1 MACSMWEEV
10 GLLYSSDELSEQDKK
25 SFVEHMQKCS
35 ECSSEYEWYLRSKK
49 ELFNDVVLSETP
61 SASCDAEIM
70 RVCGDGRKKYT
81 GFSALPV
88 FFKKS
93 VVSVALFLA
102 TFTIA
107 GYFAFQ
113 MDASRGS
120 QIADE
125 NTTQPVTQQQQGVL
139 AENKAANTED
149 SLKDSLG
156 NSNVNFSKTRG
167 NLNTNGVVPVN
178 DK

>member
-10 GLLYSSDELSEQDKK
+10 GLLYSSDELNEQDKK
-25 SFVEHMQKCS
+25 SFAEHMQKCS
-35 ECSSEYEWYLRSKK
+35 ECSSEYEWYLRSRK
-49 ELFNDVVLSETP
+49 EFFNDSILCDAP

-81 GFSALPV
+81 GFSAIPV

-93 VVSVALFLA
+93 VVSMVLFIA

-113 MDASRGS
+113 MDTSKES
-120 QIADE
+120 QMANE
-125 NTTQPVTQQQQGVL
+125 NTMQPPAQQQGSL
-139 AENKAANTED
+139 AENKTADSED
-149 SLKDSLG
+149 SLKDSLD
-156 NSNVNFSKTRG
+156 NSKVNFSKTRG
-167 NLNTNGVVPVN
+167 NLNANGVVPVN